1 AMKTTFAAVVLLIQ
15 ALYCLGLD
23 DSPFQLIN
31 KAGFCLVKQW
41 DLCVI
46 TQWTTS
52 DRLLVPWR
60 NKCLGVQGKSVGSEI
75 SLYDCDENNELQKW
89 ECKNETLLAL
99 KGQELYIELTADNA
113 AVLSKTIGPNN
124 HLTISGSSSGACT
137 RTYREKYTIGGNAYG
152 KPCMFPF
159 LYKDEW
165 YHDCTTTDLSD
176 GRLWC
181 AVETKYEHE
190 LWGFCPTNSKETWK
204 KHITTGAYYQLNTQS
219 ALTWSQAEASCKQ
232 QGASLLSITDP
243 HEQAYVTEISGQGDK
258 LWIGLILNSE
268 HGWQWSNGK
277 PYRYLNWDSGH
288 PLPNPGHSCAIV
300 DGAVQYSWQSSQCT
314 KKLGYICYSEGA
326 VARPTEAAETGFC
339 SRPWIPY
346 NGHCFHLDRT
356 QKTWSDAQKACRKEG
371 GDLVSMHNVEDQ
383 SFVISQLGYASTDE
397 LWIGL
402 NDKKTEGLFDWSDHS
417 TVSFTSWEYGKP
429 GVGTDIKDC
438 ILIRG
443 ENGNWDDHACD
454 EKHGFICMKESASE
468 PSGDELDQN
477 IGCKSGWKRHGS
489 YCYFVGTQTKTFDEA
504 KDDCKSSDSYL
515 ADVTTGVDNAF
526 LISLVGSRPEKYFW
540 LGLSN
545 QKNIDAFVWTNS
557 DSVRFTHWNAE
568 MPGHQQGCV
577 AMTTGI
583 FAGLWDV
590 LPCSN
595 KEKYICKHQAEGAV
609 PTTPPPTPPPLKCA
623 DGWNPL
629 ATRKVCY
636 KVKSSLNPRT
646 WYEARDYCNAIGG
659 DLLSIHNHA
668 QLQVKPSSYTTV
680 WIGLNAPDPLTG
692 YIWSDK
698 SPVNFQHWRKGQP
711 NNKNNVQSCA
721 EFITRMWD
729 ENGSWNDA
737 HCEKKNG
744 WVCQI
749 RIGVTPGPVPEPV
762 TPNYNKTSDGWLE
775 WNGTQYYIN
784 NERNAMTDARKFCQQ
799 RHGDLVSFTSE
810 AESIFLW
817 QQISESYSPYWI
829 GLTVDFD
836 GTFEWM
842 DGSQVVFQRW
852 DEGQPDFKNYDENC
866 VAMQPF
872 TGFWHDYNC
881 GLDRKSICKRSGSPP
896 ANSTVAPTVPP
907 KGGCPSNWKKLNS
920 KCYRIIRDQK
930 STWHEARKH
939 CQSLGGNLA
948 SISSRHV
955 QVFLMSQMADTSTLN
970 LWTGLHSLHGNEFL
984 WTDGQPRSYINF
996 NVSIHNLYCVF
1007 TPCDKCVV
1015 INTDPALGIGK
1026 WTPTPCNDT
1035 NGFICLQNV
1044 VPSIPDAPEPTS
1056 HNDYVDIFN
1065 DSIKVIT
1072 QQMNW
1077 DAAKKY
1083 CENEGAN
1090 LASLRNQWTHAY
1102 VELLALNLKAPL
1114 WIGLNKQQT
1123 NGYYKY
1129 IDGWKMRF
1137 TQWDDNEPRTDQPCV
1152 YIDVDGKWKTASCN
1166 MTIYSVCMKS
1176 TDVPPTESS
1185 NFPGVCP
1192 ENPNT
1197 ANSNRFFWIP
1207 FKGNCYMFFTEE
1219 RTWPDAATS
1228 CARHGG
1234 SLASIE
1240 DSFEQEFFKNNVKTF
1255 EDSHPSFWI
1264 GLYKTHKGKWMW
1276 LDQSV
1281 MDFTNWGEGQP
1292 IDYSYGRIVS
1302 SDGKWKAG
1310 SPGYRSYICKTPKGP
1325 SPKHPSRGHIVLAVV
1340 VIIVGIAMGAV
1351 IAFFLFRKSGHRV
1364 PIPDTLT
1371 NFANPLF
1378 FSNDQSQADVADTKK
1393 LVENEEEKN
1402 PEPIIT
1408 HLHDKCF

>member
-1 AMKTTFAAVVLLIQ
+1 M
-15 ALYCLGLD
+15 
-23 DSPFQLIN
+23 
-31 KAGFCLVKQW
+31 
-41 DLCVI
+41 
-46 TQWTTS
+46 
-52 DRLLVPWR
+52 
-60 NKCLGVQGKSVGSEI
+60 GVQGKSVGSEI

-99 KGQELYIELTADNA
+99 KGQELYIELTLFSFV
-113 AVLSKTIGPNN
+113 VLFFCPFLGLS
-124 HLTISGSSSGACT
+124 
-137 RTYREKYTIGGNAYG
+137 EKYTIGGNAYG

-243 HEQAYVTEISGQGDK
+243 HEQAYVTGKGDK

-326 VARPTEAAETGFC
+326 VAPAETGFC

-636 KVKSSLNPRT
+636 KVFSLKRT

-749 RIGVTPGPVPEPV
+749 RIGKKY
-762 TPNYNKTSDGWLE
+762 PNNSYVNTSDGWLE

-817 QQISESYSPYWI
+817 QQVSSDMYTT
-829 GLTVDFD
+829 LLML
-836 GTFEWM
+836 WM

-955 QVFLMSQMADTSTLN
+955 QGLFKIFFLIYSVECIPKQKMCYYTFEIMLEPNCMLLARCVLSQ
-970 LWTGLHSLHGNEFL
+970 
-984 WTDGQPRSYINF
+984 
-996 NVSIHNLYCVF
+996 
-1007 TPCDKCVV
+1007 DKCVV

-1044 VPSIPDAPEPTS
+1044 DAPEPTS

-1264 GLYKTHKGKWMW
+1264 GLYKTHKGEWMW

-1310 SPGYRSYICKTPKGP
+1310 SPGYRSYICKTPKG
-1325 SPKHPSRGHIVLAVV
+1325 K
-1340 VIIVGIAMGAV
+1340 IILNNNNNYGFNRNDEIRPHNIFDLMPAWVTCSSVMI

>member
-1 AMKTTFAAVVLLIQ
+1 TFLKDHLCRSVNRFF
-15 ALYCLGLD
+15 
-23 DSPFQLIN
+23 S
-31 KAGFCLVKQW
+31 
-41 DLCVI
+41 DLF
-46 TQWTTS
+46 
-52 DRLLVPWR
+52 R

-190 LWGFCPTNSKETWK
+190 LWGFYLKFYYTETWK

-243 HEQAYVTEISGQGDK
+243 HEQAYVTGKGDK

-277 PYRYLNWDSGH
+277 PYRYLNWDSGRFSFY
-288 PLPNPGHSCAIV
+288 NN
-300 DGAVQYSWQSSQCT
+300 T
-314 KKLGYICYSEGA
+314 
-326 VARPTEAAETGFC
+326 AETGFC

-629 ATRKVCY
+629 ATRKTLLACLVY
-636 KVKSSLNPRT
+636 KVFSLKRT

-817 QQISESYSPYWI
+817 QQVSSDIYSPYWI

-1007 TPCDKCVV
+1007 TPCVCVSV
-1015 INTDPALGIGK
+1015 YACQCAADFLENIKTAMRINF
-1026 WTPTPCNDT
+1026 C
-1035 NGFICLQNV
+1035 F
-1044 VPSIPDAPEPTS
+1044 
-1056 HNDYVDIFN
+1056 
-1065 DSIKVIT
+1065 
-1072 QQMNW
+1072 
-1077 DAAKKY
+1077 
-1083 CENEGAN
+1083 
-1090 LASLRNQWTHAY
+1090 
-1102 VELLALNLKAPL
+1102 
-1114 WIGLNKQQT
+1114 QT

-1228 CARHGG
+1228 CARHGKW
-1234 SLASIE
+1234 E
-1240 DSFEQEFFKNNVKTF
+1240 
-1255 EDSHPSFWI
+1255 
-1264 GLYKTHKGKWMW
+1264 WMW

-1310 SPGYRSYICKTPKGP
+1310 SPGYRSYICKTPKG
-1325 SPKHPSRGHIVLAVV
+1325 K
-1340 VIIVGIAMGAV
+1340 IILNNNNNYGFNRNDEIRPHNIFDLMPAWVTCSSVMSLHS
-1351 IAFFLFRKSGHRV
+1351 F
-1364 PIPDTLT
+1364 TL
-1371 NFANPLF
+1371 L
-1378 FSNDQSQADVADTKK
+1378 K
-1393 LVENEEEKN
+1393 
-1402 PEPIIT
+1402 
-1408 HLHDKCF
+1408 